1 MIKAGMPP
9 VPAEF
14 IARWLKPWMV
24 YLSDLASSCWS
35 LLNPWKGNVQA
46 PRAKIAPQLVILG
59 EKKKAKGKRKQQ
71 RHQTHLSPLPGQRSC
86 KAESWTSH
94 MKRTKAQSPLTKSE
108 QKHLDRISGRRS
120 QRCLWISTR
129 MGTSSDHR
137 TTNKST
143 FVHSQIT
150 CSYFL
155 LQSHAYVGLYCLKT
169 WFIKT
174 P

>member
-1 MIKAGMPP
+1 MHGLLVRLGLFLLI
-9 VPAEF
+9 PAE
-14 IARWLKPWMV
+14 PV
-24 YLSDLASSCWS
+24 
-35 LLNPWKGNVQA
+35 KGKY
-46 PRAKIAPQLVILG
+46 PGPKSKDCPTTCRSGGRK
-59 EKKKAKGKRKQQ
+59 EHKRKKKALS
-71 RHQTHLSPLPGQRSC
+71 HLSPLPEERRC
-86 KAESWTSH
+86 KTKPWTSY
-94 MKRTKAQSPLTKSE
+94 MKRTKSQSPLTNSE
-108 QKHLDRISGRRS
+108 QTRLDRISGRRS

-129 MGTSSDHR
+129 IGTSSDHR

-143 FVHSQIT
+143 FVHSRIT